1 MVTHIARL
9 GKIIGQYEP
18 EDLEKALADGS
29 VKGGDHWWRQGMTDW
44 KLVSVESPFPPP
56 LPKIE
61 QKAPRAEGD
70 WRIRP
75 KHKPSLYGDEPATEK
90 QLALIKDAGLTD
102 LAGLTKYDASRWL
115 DLILGT
121 DDGRKSLNER
131 QFQAMQER
139 QDQNEKAGIGCDGHR
154 TPSGQYRK
162 EMNAYLEDLK
172 EKEAALREAIAEY
185 PEDEEE
191 LLAEFENDKKEC
203 QQGVDGQMDMRIDY
217 WLWVI
222 EGWRDDQNPYD
233 FGVMVSEDVL
243 PVDKALSAS
252 LFEEGAKIAV
262 VPSRE
267 RVKQV
272 LVKLDAA
279 SETWDDDQPD
289 LLITTLLRG

>member
-29 VKGGDHWWRQGMTDW
+29 VKGGDHWWRQGMMDW
-44 KLVSVESPFPPP
+44 KLVSAESPLPPP
-56 LPKIE
+56 LPKTE

-121 DDGRKSLNER
+121 DDGRTSLNER

-203 QQGVDGQMDMRIDY
+203 QEGVDGQMDMRIDY

-243 PVDKALSAS
+243 PVDKALSAH

-272 LVKLDAA
+272 LMKLDAA
-279 SETWDDDQPD
+279 SATWDDDQPD
-289 LLITTLLRG
+289 LLIATLLKG

>member
-44 KLVSVESPFPPP
+44 KLVSAESPLPPP
-56 LPKIE
+56 LPKTE
-61 QKAPRAEGD
+61 QNAPRAEGD

-139 QDQNEKAGIGCDGHR
+139 QEQNEKAGIGCDGHR

-203 QQGVDGQMDMRIDY
+203 QEGVDGQMDMRIDY

-222 EGWRDDQNPYD
+222 EGCRDDENPYD

-243 PVDKALSAS
+243 PVDKALSAH

-262 VPSRE
+262 VPGRE

-272 LVKLDAA
+272 LMKLDAA

-289 LLITTLLRG
+289 LLITTLLKG

>member
-9 GKIIGQYEP
+9 GKVIGQYEP
-18 EDLEKALADGS
+18 EDLEKAFADGS
-29 VKGGDHWWRQGMTDW
+29 VKGGDHWWRQGMKDW
-44 KLVSVESPFPPP
+44 KLVSAESPVPPP
-56 LPKIE
+56 LPKTE
-61 QKAPRAEGD
+61 QKATQAEGD

-75 KHKPSLYGDEPATEK
+75 KHKPSLYGDESATEK

-131 QFQAMQER
+131 QFQAMQEK
-139 QDQNEKAGIGCDGHR
+139 QEENEAAGLGCDGHR

-162 EMNAYLEDLK
+162 EMNAYLDDLN
-172 EKEAALREAIAEY
+172 EKEAALREAIAQY

-191 LLAEFENDKKEC
+191 LMADFENDKKEC
-203 QQGVDGQMDMRIDY
+203 QEGVDGQMDMRIDY

-222 EGWRDDQNPYD
+222 EGWRDDENPYD

-243 PVDKALSAS
+243 PVDKALAAH

-267 RVKQV
+267 SVKQV
-272 LVKLDAA
+272 LMKLDAA
-279 SETWDDDQPD
+279 SEAWDDDQPD
-289 LLITTLLRG
+289 LLITTLLKG

>member
-1 MVTHIARL
+1 M
-9 GKIIGQYEP
+9 K
-18 EDLEKALADGS
+18 
-29 VKGGDHWWRQGMTDW
+29 DW
-44 KLVSVESPFPPP
+44 KLVSAESPFIPE
-56 LPKIE
+56 LPKAAKLPT
-61 QKAPRAEGD
+61 QAEGD
-70 WRIRP
+70 WRVRP
-75 KHKPSLYGDEPATEK
+75 KHKPSQFGDEPATEK

-102 LAGLTKYDASRWL
+102 TVGLTKYDASRWI

-121 DDGRKSLNER
+121 DDGRKSLNDR
-131 QFQAMQER
+131 QFQAMQEK
-139 QDQNEKAGIGCDGHR
+139 QEQNEKAGIGCDGHR

-162 EMNAYLEDLK
+162 EMRAYLDDLK
-172 EKEAALREAIAEY
+172 EKEAALREAIVEY

-191 LLAEFENDKKEC
+191 LMADFENDKKEC
-203 QQGVDGQMDMRIDY
+203 QEGVDGQMDMRIDY

-243 PVDKALSAS
+243 PVDKALSAH

-272 LVKLDAA
+272 LMKLDAA
-279 SETWDDDQPD
+279 SEVWDDEQPD
-289 LLITTLLRG
+289 LLITTLLKG

>member
-9 GKIIGQYEP
+9 GKVIGQYEP

-29 VKGGDHWWRQGMTDW
+29 VKGGDHWWRQGMKDW
-44 KLVSVESPFPPP
+44 ELVSAESPVPPP
-56 LPKIE
+56 LPKTE
-61 QKAPRAEGD
+61 QKATQADGD

-131 QFQAMQER
+131 QFQAMQEK
-139 QDQNEKAGIGCDGHR
+139 QEENEAAGLGCDGHR
-154 TPSGQYRK
+154 TPSGQYRE
-162 EMNAYLEDLK
+162 EMNAYLDDLR

-191 LLAEFENDKKEC
+191 LMADFENDKKEC
-203 QQGVDGQMDMRIDY
+203 QEGVDGQMDMRIDY

-222 EGWRDDQNPYD
+222 EGWRNDENPYD
-233 FGVMVSEDVL
+233 FGMMVSENVL
-243 PVDKALSAS
+243 PVDKALAAH

-262 VPSRE
+262 VPSRDI
-267 RVKQV
+267 VKQV
-272 LVKLDAA
+272 LMKLDATT
-279 SETWDDDQPD
+279 ETWDDDQPD
-289 LLITTLLRG
+289 LLISTLLKG